1 MLILSDFT
9 ETSHV
14 QNTLFTPGFS
24 FITHKTLVELL
35 QIKPG
40 MFDGDPVVLPLPS
53 DAPPELP
60 RIILQDKTGSLK
72 LEVAPLRIN
81 FHRIKIN
88 EDDKVNIH
96 DSMLLAADILKDY
109 LDKSGAKCG
118 RIATVL
124 KRFSLKDDPSIEIA
138 NHFCKEK
145 FLRMPFDR
153 PASFELHARKR
164 YIFSESFEVNSWV
177 RIKSGNVQYPSVPSL
192 PIVLVEQ
199 DINTIS
205 EVMEVKQYTGE
216 EISSFFRLI
225 FAEFNDILQLY
236 FPKNKGDCHD
246 C

>member
-1 MLILSDFT
+1 MLVFNDFS

-24 FITHKTLVELL
+24 FITHKILVELL
-35 QIKPG
+35 QIRPG
-40 MFDGDPVVLPLPS
+40 MFDGDPVALPLPS

-72 LEVAPLRIN
+72 LEVSPLRIN

-88 EDDKVNIH
+88 KDDNININ
-96 DSMLLAADILKDY
+96 DFILLAAGILKDY
-109 LDKSGAKCG
+109 LEKTGAKCG

-124 KRFSLKDDPSIEIA
+124 KRFSLKDDPSREIA

-145 FLRMPFDR
+145 FLEMPFNR

-164 YIFSESFEVNSWV
+164 YKFSESFEVNSWV
-177 RIKSGNVQYPSVPSL
+177 RVKSGNVQYPSTPSL

-205 EVMEVKQYTGE
+205 EVMEVKQYTQD
-216 EISSFFRLI
+216 EISSFFRLV
-225 FAEFNDILQLY
+225 FAELNDILQLY
-236 FPKNKGDCHD
+236 FPENKETLS
-246 C
+246 

>member
-1 MLILSDFT
+1 MLLFSDFS

-81 FHRIKIN
+81 LHRIKIN
-88 EDDKVNIH
+88 EDDKVNVN
-96 DSMLLAADILKDY
+96 DSILLAADIFKDY
-109 LDKSGAKCG
+109 LEKTGAKCG

-124 KRFSLKDDPSIEIA
+124 KRFSLKDDPGREIA
-138 NHFCKEK
+138 NHFCKEN
-145 FLRMPFDR
+145 FLEMPFDR

-164 YIFSESFEVNSWV
+164 YNLSESFEVNSWV
-177 RIKSGNVQYPSVPSL
+177 RIKSGNVNYPSVPSL

-205 EVMEVKQYTGE
+205 EVMEVKQYTGD
-216 EISSFFRLI
+216 EILSFFQLI
-225 FAEFNDILQLY
+225 FAELNNILQLY
-236 FPKNKGDCHD
+236 FPHNNGTLS
-246 C
+246 